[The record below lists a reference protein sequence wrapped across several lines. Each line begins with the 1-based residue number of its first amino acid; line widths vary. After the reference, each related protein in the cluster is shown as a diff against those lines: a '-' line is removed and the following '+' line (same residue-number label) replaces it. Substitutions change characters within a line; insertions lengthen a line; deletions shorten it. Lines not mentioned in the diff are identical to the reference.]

1 MSSRKITGLGIFCG
15 IPTLLSFFKNP
26 KPTNSIISRATHIIE
41 GGGIQAILAILV
53 IPIAIVIG
61 FLIWKFVM
69 GDPSGFEGGDPE
81 KNPLPNHIRYDVQGI
96 WLPRSYSQLVHS
108 LPF

>member
-1 MSSRKITGLGIFCG
+1 MS
-15 IPTLLSFFKNP
+15 
-26 KPTNSIISRATHIIE
+26 NSSSK

-69 GDPSGFEGGDPE
+69 GDPSGFEGGDPPRE
-81 KNPLPNHIRYDVQGI
+81 VRASVGLLGRPAVPGRRRRWGRPPDLPLPAGHGIRG
-96 WLPRSYSQLVHS
+96 RLVGEAQHQ
-108 LPF
+108 